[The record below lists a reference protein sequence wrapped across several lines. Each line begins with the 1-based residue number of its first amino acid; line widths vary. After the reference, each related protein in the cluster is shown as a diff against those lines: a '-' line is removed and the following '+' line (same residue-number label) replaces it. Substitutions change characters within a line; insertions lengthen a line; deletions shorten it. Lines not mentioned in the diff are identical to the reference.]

1 LIAHKPHVIV
11 KAMPTYL
18 VERYLP
24 GRDRAWL
31 EAALARLP
39 KNRHGVT
46 YLGST
51 YVSED
56 DSCFCRFEAASAEKV
71 QDANEVAGVPFARIV
86 AAQEIGIRQ
95 PEPTEKGD
103 GS

>member
-1 LIAHKPHVIV
+1 
-11 KAMPTYL
+11 MPTYL

-39 KNRHGVT
+39 NDRHGVA

-51 YVSED
+51 YVPSDE
-56 DSCFCRFEAASAEKV
+56 SCLCRFEAPSAERV
-71 QDANEVAGVPFARIV
+71 RDANEVAGVPFARIV
-86 AAQEIGIRQ
+86 AA
-95 PEPTEKGD
+95 TELAGTQTGPSSEGD
-103 GS
+103 SG

>member
-1 LIAHKPHVIV
+1 
-11 KAMPTYL
+11 MPTYL

-39 KNRHGVT
+39 KGREGVA

-51 YVSED
+51 YVPSDET
-56 DSCFCRFEAASAEKV
+56 CFCRFEAPSVENV
-71 QDANEVAGVPFARIV
+71 RDVNEVARVPFARIV
-86 AAQEIGIRQ
+86 AA
-95 PEPTEKGD
+95 TELAGSQSGSSSEGD
-103 GS
+103 RACTGSWD